1 MGRDLNSGRVL
12 LEAAGT
18 LTTRPPNLNCFNEIF
33 QKHLY
38 SCCILFGMVT
48 LQGENIAGKNRDIV
62 KHQVTLLT
70 INFYPIR
77 GQGVGYIY
85 IFIIL
90 N

>member
-1 MGRDLNSGRVL
+1 MGGGGWGVTLLQTSTVPVL
-12 LEAAGT
+12 YIPFTQTGT
-18 LTTRPPNLNCFNEIF
+18 ANI
-33 QKHLY
+33 Y

-62 KHQVTLLT
+62 KHQVTLRT